1 MFYKYEILL
10 LLFLVSSLLLDSISL
25 FLSVIRRGPRDR
37 SYCFWNVQ
45 MWKLVCSKAID
56 RLLPHPIHDVLI
68 VLFISPPNVFNFNIL
83 TGEESISCWSLCF
96 AIVWSYIGE
105 QCDSPVCYLSR
116 GGGLPEGRR
125 YICGDHNTL
134 GTRFYSYYLPL

>member
-1 MFYKYEILL
+1 MKFCCCCSHFP
-10 LLFLVSSLLLDSISL
+10 LFFLDFFSL

-37 SYCFWNVQ
+37 SYCFWNIQ

-56 RLLPHPIHDVLI
+56 CPLPHPIHHVLIVLI
-68 VLFISPPNVFNFNIL
+68 VLFISLPNVFNFNIL

-105 QCDSPVCYLSR
+105 QCDSPVCYLSL
-116 GGGLPEGRR
+116 GGGLPEGRK

-134 GTRFYSYYLPL
+134 WTRFCSYYLSL